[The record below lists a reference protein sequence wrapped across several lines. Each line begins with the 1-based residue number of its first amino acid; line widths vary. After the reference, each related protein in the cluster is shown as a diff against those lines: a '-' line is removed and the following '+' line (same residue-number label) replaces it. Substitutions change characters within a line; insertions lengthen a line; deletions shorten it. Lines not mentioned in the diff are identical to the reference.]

1 MDKTT
6 QLIASKARRVVRK
19 RKRPRRPKVSSSRET
34 AFSTNVAPPKLKRSS
49 ADNMDIRLELQMSS
63 SSVGQTTAALPM
75 TQTVFGQTTALPKTQ
90 TPLQRFLEGRGS
102 RSSEDVQKTQ
112 ITARKLVE
120 LQLDND
126 RLRREVRDL
135 EKKVKDTNRQL
146 KQEREFYEEQR
157 WSYVQEIRAT
167 IKETSST
174 TTQTKEY
181 IESDDDDDD
190 TLAHELRKVREM
202 FYKQRD
208 ISCRL
213 SEKFLRLRDDRDRL
227 SGRLKR
233 LEIVYST
240 VIDELLKHIAE
251 VRVYFA
257 SIKKGVLLERSAVA
271 SLVDRNAKLGYNNAV
286 LQLEILKY
294 EKKLEAIKSQAIDCT
309 DAREV
314 EKFLARC
321 RSSRLLAVCGA
332 GGDNTNSSSVQV
344 TRRGSLINVPVAVLN
359 GNRVETKLAPL
370 FSVVRL
376 CEKESNEDKRC
387 RNRTTRQ
394 VPGTGRRTKSVP
406 SKVWRVKYSVKS
418 SKSRFRRRAMRSDPE
433 LRRKS
438 QDQSKY
444 SEESTS
450 STSSSN

>member
-6 QLIASKARRVVRK
+6 QLIASKARKVVRHVFRK
-19 RKRPRRPKVSSSRET
+19 RKRTRLLKVSSSLET
-34 AFSTNVAPPKLKRSS
+34 ALSANVVPPKLKRSS
-49 ADNMDIRLELQMSS
+49 VDNMDIRLELQGSS
-63 SSVGQTTAALPM
+63 APVASQQTAPM
-75 TQTVFGQTTALPKTQ
+75 LQ
-90 TPLQRFLEGRGS
+90 TPYVQRFWEGRGS

-190 TLAHELRKVREM
+190 TLAHELRRVREM

-208 ISCRL
+208 NTCRL

-294 EKKLEAIKSQAIDCT
+294 EKKLEAIKKQAVDCT
-309 DAREV
+309 DGYEV

-321 RSSRLLAVCGA
+321 RSSRLLAVCGG
-332 GGDNTNSSSVQV
+332 GGDNPNSSSVQV
-344 TRRGSLINVPVAVLN
+344 TRRGSLINIPVAVLN

-376 CEKESNEDKRC
+376 RERDSNEDELRG
-387 RNRTTRQ
+387 NRTNLRVRKTTR
-394 VPGTGRRTKSVP
+394 RAKSVP
-406 SKVWRVKYSVKS
+406 SKVWRVKYN
-418 SKSRFRRRAMRSDPE
+418 SKMPRRAMRSAPN
-433 LRRKS
+433 LRRKP
-438 QDQSKY
+438 QDESKD
-444 SEESTS
+444 SEETS
-450 STSSSN
+450 STSSCD